1 MNTNTVARP
10 KQGDKANE
18 FGSKNQSIVSEVD
31 TLLWRIK
38 ARLEEKEDRGQVVAF
53 TSCCRGSGVSTLI
66 ANIAV
71 QAAKNQLGPILIIDA
86 NTTGPR
92 QHKFFRH
99 KTKVGLVDVLV
110 GDIPPHEAIFPTS
123 VPTLD
128 IMPTGVPSLL
138 ESSRVVGGNSE
149 ELFHWARER
158 YALILVDLPCISE
171 MRHGL
176 MIARQAEMTLVSIR
190 SNVVRRSDAVQDIE
204 RLIAD
209 GVQVAGTILSRQTIF
224 TPKFFRS

>member
-1 MNTNTVARP
+1 MNTNTLVRT
-10 KQGDKANE
+10 KQVDRTNPSGNR
-18 FGSKNQSIVSEVD
+18 NHSIVSEVD

-38 ARLEEKEDRGQVVAF
+38 ARLEEKEDTGQVVAI

-86 NTTGPR
+86 NTSGPR

-110 GDIPPHEAIFPTS
+110 GDVAPHEAIFPTS
-123 VPTLD
+123 VETLD
-128 IMPTGVPSLL
+128 IMPTGLPSLL
-138 ESSRVVGGNSE
+138 ESSRVFGGNCE
-149 ELFHWARER
+149 KLFHWARKR
-158 YALILVDLPCISE
+158 YALIFVDLPCISE

-176 MIARQAEMTLVSIR
+176 MIARQAEMTLVAIR

-209 GVQVAGTILSRQTIF
+209 GVHVSGTILSRQTIS